1 MGLGR
6 ALAVAL
12 VGLDGH
18 LVQVEADVAAGLPA
32 FSLVGLPDT
41 SLSEARDRVRA
52 AMANSG
58 CALPSRR
65 ITVNLSPAAL
75 PKTGTS
81 FDLAVAAGLLAA
93 TGAVDAGAVAR
104 CVHLGEL
111 GLDGRLQRVRGVLP
125 AVRAGVRAGRT
136 RFVVPVGN
144 LAEARLVPGAQVV
157 AARWLPDVVA
167 LHRGEPLPDPPPEIP
182 GWDAPVGSGPGSEPG
197 PGPGS
202 APVPGAAGGG
212 GGTASPGPAPA
223 PDGRRPGRAAEP
235 DLADVVGQ
243 AQARYALEVAAAG
256 GHHLLLVGPPGAGKT
271 MLAARLPG
279 LLPDLDD
286 DEAIEVTAVHS
297 VAGTLDPAAG
307 LLRRPPFEDPH
318 HTATVT
324 ALVGGGSGLPRPG
337 AASRAHR
344 GVLFL
349 DEAAEFDARA
359 LDALRQPLEAGELV
373 IHRALGSA
381 RFPARFQLV
390 LAANPCPCG
399 LAAGRGDDCSCTPL
413 ARRRYLN
420 RLSGPLLDR
429 VDLQVEVLAVSRA
442 EMTSAV
448 VPEPSSA
455 VAARVQ
461 VARQTQRAR
470 LRGTPWTANAE
481 VPGSWLRGPLRLGR
495 AMTVDLDR
503 GLDRG
508 TLTIR
513 GYDRVLRTAWTIADL
528 EGRATPGRDDVGRAL
543 LLRQRGRVPA

>member
-1 MGLGR
+1 MGLGQ

-12 VGLDGH
+12 VGLEGH
-18 LVQVEADVAAGLPA
+18 LVRVEADVAPGLPA
-32 FSLVGLPDT
+32 FTLVGLPDT
-41 SLSEARDRVRA
+41 SLVEARDRVRA
-52 AMANSG
+52 AMANAG
-58 CALPSRR
+58 CALPARR

-75 PKTGTS
+75 PKAGTS

-93 TGAVDAGAVAR
+93 TGVVDAHAVAR

-125 AVRAGVRAGRT
+125 AVMAAVRAGWT

-144 LAEARLVPGAQVV
+144 AEEARLVPGAQVI

-167 LHRGEPLPDPPPEIP
+167 LHRGEPLPDPPDDPVAST
-182 GWDAPVGSGPGSEPG
+182 GSTRDPVGSGTSLGGSRSG
-197 PGPGS
+197 GS
-202 APVPGAAGGG
+202 RTG
-212 GGTASPGPAPA
+212 
-223 PDGRRPGRAAEP
+223 EP

-243 AQARYALEVAAAG
+243 ALARHALEVAAAG
-256 GHHLLLVGPPGAGKT
+256 GHHLLLLGPPGAGKT

-279 LLPDLDD
+279 LLPDLPDD
-286 DEAIEVTAVHS
+286 QAIEVTAVHS
-297 VAGTLDPAAG
+297 IAGTLDPAAG

-359 LDALRQPLEAGELV
+359 LEALRQPLEAGELV

-399 LAAGRGDDCSCTPL
+399 QAAGRGEDCSCTPL

-442 EMTSAV
+442 EMSCSV
-448 VPEPSSA
+448 PPEPSVV
-455 VAARVQ
+455 VAARVL
-461 VARQTQRAR
+461 VARRAQRER
-470 LRGTPWTANAE
+470 LTGTPWSSNGE
-481 VPGSWLRGPLRLGR
+481 VPGSWLRGPMRLGS
-495 AMTVDLDR
+495 ATTADLDR
-503 GLDRG
+503 GLDHG
-508 TLTIR
+508 SLTIR
-513 GYDRVLRTAWTIADL
+513 GYDRVLRAAWTIADL
-528 EGRATPGRDDVGRAL
+528 EGRTVPGRDEVGRAL
-543 LLRQRGRVPA
+543 TLRQRGRVS

>member
-12 VGLDGH
+12 VGLEGH
-18 LVQVEADVAAGLPA
+18 LVQVEADVASGLPA
-32 FSLVGLPDT
+32 FTLVGLPDT
-41 SLSEARDRVRA
+41 SLVEARDRVRA
-52 AMANSG
+52 AMANAG

-75 PKTGTS
+75 PKAGTS

-93 TGAVDAGAVAR
+93 TGVVDPRAVAR
-104 CVHLGEL
+104 CVHVGEL

-125 AVRAGVRAGRT
+125 AVMAAVRAGWT
-136 RFVVPVGN
+136 QFVVPVGN
-144 LAEARLVPGAQVV
+144 ADEARLVPGAKVI

-167 LHRGEPLPDPPPEIP
+167 LHRGEPLPDPPPDGP
-182 GWDAPVGSGPGSEPG
+182 GWQPPRGGRPPTGSGGASPAEPG
-197 PGPGS
+197 
-202 APVPGAAGGG
+202 GA
-212 GGTASPGPAPA
+212 
-223 PDGRRPGRAAEP
+223 

-256 GHHLLLVGPPGAGKT
+256 GHHLLLLGPPGAGKT

-279 LLPDLDD
+279 LLPDLPDH
-286 DEAIEVTAVHS
+286 EAIEVTAVHS
-297 VAGTLDPAAG
+297 IAGTLDPAGG

-324 ALVGGGSGLPRPG
+324 ALVGGGRGLPRPG

-359 LDALRQPLEAGELV
+359 LEALRQPLEIGELV

-399 LAAGRGDDCSCTPL
+399 RAAGRGQDCSCTPL
-413 ARRRYLN
+413 ARRRYLA

-442 EMTSAV
+442 ELSCGV
-448 VPEPSSA
+448 PPEPS
-455 VAARVQ
+455 VVVGGRVLAAR
-461 VARQTQRAR
+461 AAQRAR
-470 LRGTPWTANAE
+470 LAGTPWSSNAE
-481 VPGSWLRGPLRLGR
+481 VSGSWLRGPLRLGSGT
-495 AMTVDLDR
+495 TVDLDR

-508 TLTIR
+508 LLTIR
-513 GYDRVLRTAWTIADL
+513 GYDRVLRAAWSIADL
-528 EGRATPGRDDVGRAL
+528 NGLSVPGRDEVGRAL
-543 LLRQRGRVPA
+543 LLRQRNRVAG